1 MNSKRIAYLKV
12 SPLELF
18 KTSPTLLLF
27 MFDAPSKFY
36 TQGSVVSYSYSASIL
51 TSDGNGLVK
60 EHFTMSWSLITN
72 LGKY

>member
-1 MNSKRIAYLKV
+1 
-12 SPLELF
+12 
-18 KTSPTLLLF
+18 

-36 TQGSVVSYSYSASIL
+36 TQGLVVSYSYAVSIL